1 MDLYVLGLAII
12 IPLAWSVIFYPVLR
26 KSKKSW
32 HNLVIVASVLS
43 FLTLI
48 LKEMMAK
55 VNPVLAEMLIYAS
68 GIVFGVAALYF
79 IFKSKSKWLEAMPKE
94 NVSFRNQEIETKV
107 PLRYMFQVAVLVEQQ
122 GKEFY
127 EKLAEKASDVKAREL
142 WQGLAYD
149 ETAHKRLFENIL
161 SRWLPRPADKESL
174 DSLTQALRG
183 RGLFSNPPLP
193 DATEEDVIKYA
204 IQQEEMTADFYLS
217 FESAFPDAWKRIH
230 IRSLVTTERQHAERL
245 RTFLPAS

>member
-12 IPLAWSVIFYPVLR
+12 IPFGWSVIFYPVLR

-32 HNLVIVASVLS
+32 HNLVIMATLLS

-48 LKEMMAK
+48 LKEIMDK
-55 VNPVLAEMLIYAS
+55 VNPVLAEILTYAA

-79 IFKSKSKWLEAMPKE
+79 IFKFKSKWLEAIPEE
-94 NVSFRNQEIETKV
+94 NMSFRNQEIETKV
-107 PLRYMFQVAVLVEQQ
+107 PLRYMFQVAVLLEEQ

-127 EKLAEKASDVKAREL
+127 EKLAEKASDVKARKL
-142 WQGLAYD
+142 WQGLSDD
-149 ETAHKRLFENIL
+149 ETAHKRLFETTL
-161 SRWLPRPADKESL
+161 SRWLPRPPDKESL

-217 FESAFPDAWKRIH
+217 FESAFPDAWKKTH
-230 IRSLVTTERQHAERL
+230 IRSLVTTEREHAERL
-245 RTFLPAS
+245 RAFLPAS

>member
-12 IPLAWSVIFYPVLR
+12 VPLAWSVIFYPVLR

-32 HNLVIVASVLS
+32 HNLVITACILS

-48 LKEMMAK
+48 LIEIMGK
-55 VNPVLAEMLIYAS
+55 VNPVLGELLIYAA

-79 IFKSKSKWLEAMPKE
+79 IFKFKSKWLEAMPKE
-94 NVSFRNQEIETKV
+94 NVSFRDQEIETKV
-107 PLRYMFQVAVLVEQQ
+107 PLRYMFQVAVLIEEQ

-127 EKLAEKASDVKAREL
+127 EKLAEKASDVKAREF
-142 WQGLAYD
+142 WQGLAND
-149 ETAHKRLFENIL
+149 ETDHKRLFESIL
-161 SRWLPRPADKESL
+161 SRWLPRPADKRSL
-174 DSLTQALRG
+174 DSLVQALRD
-183 RGLFSNPPLP
+183 RGLFSIPPLP

-217 FESAFPDAWKRIH
+217 FESAFPDAWKRTH
-230 IRSLVTTERQHAERL
+230 IRRLVTIEREHAERL
-245 RTFLPAS
+245 RHFLPAS